1 MKAEWG
7 QTHREIRETRINH
20 AMNTA
25 GLLMRGLLSACVVTT
40 WYISFRACVSCSKIS
55 DLQNHLTL
63 PLILTT

>member
-1 MKAEWG
+1 MKAEWR

-20 AMNTA
+20 AMNMEV
-25 GLLMRGLLSACVVTT
+25 LLMKELLSAYVVTT
-40 WYISFRACVSCSKIS
+40 WCISFSASVSCSKIS